1 MEVELLVSK
10 DLLFTKIA
18 IFENKKLVEYF
29 LEPTNR
35 GSIVGSIF
43 FGKVSKI
50 LPGVDCAFVD
60 IGLDKDGFLYKGD
73 MYNYYEPEEE
83 SKKEKLNP
91 LSSIKQGDDI
101 LVQVTKEQLG
111 QKGPRLSTMVSL
123 PGNYLVYM
131 PHLNKIGASKKL
143 SDSER
148 ARLKILLTELKGDF
162 YGGFIARTAAEG
174 ATKEELA
181 MEMQSLADLW
191 NYINL
196 YKEKLKAP
204 VIVHQ
209 ELDLPL
215 KVVREIL
222 LRTKGVMITDDEDL
236 AEKIK
241 SGIEDNLSEE
251 QIKIKL
257 WKNNIGLFEFYKVEE
272 ELEKALRAKINLP
285 LGGCIVIQ
293 PTEALVA
300 IDVNSGRFVGKKSL
314 EETAFRTNLEAA
326 EEIVRQLRLR
336 NLGGIIVIDF
346 IDMTDK
352 NHREQILN
360 KLQEYLKSDKAKTRI
375 LKISEFGLVEMT
387 RKRTHKP
394 LDKIFYS
401 FCPCC
406 EGKGRVIA
414 PWRITN
420 SILKQLKNISPY
432 KKYLVR
438 VSSYVKNFM
447 DEQKEILPIPSNV
460 VFEEIKIKDPS
471 RFEIIKIEEK
481 IYSEISES

>member
-29 LEPTNR
+29 LEPTDR
-35 GSIVGSIF
+35 GSIVGSLF
-43 FGKVSKI
+43 FGKVSKV
-50 LPGVDCAFVD
+50 LLGVDCAFVD

-73 MYNYYEPEEE
+73 MCNNYDLEEDN
-83 SKKEKLNP
+83 KNEKFNP
-91 LSSIKQGDDI
+91 LSSLKQGEDI
-101 LVQVTKEQLG
+101 LVQVKKEQMG
-111 QKGPRLSTMVSL
+111 QKGPRLSSVISL

-131 PHLNKIGASKKL
+131 PQLNRIGASKKL
-143 SDSER
+143 SESER
-148 ARLKILLTELKGDF
+148 LRLKTLLIELKGDF

-174 ATKEELA
+174 TTKEELA

-191 NYINL
+191 SYITL

-204 VIVHQ
+204 VLVHK

-222 LRTKGVMITDDEDL
+222 CRTKGVLITDNEEL

-241 SGIEDNLSEE
+241 EGIENSVSEE

-257 WKNNIGLFEFYKVEE
+257 WKNDIGLFETYKVEE
-272 ELEKALRAKINLP
+272 ELEKALKAKINLP
-285 LGGCIVIQ
+285 SGGCIVIQ

-352 NHREQILN
+352 NHRELVLN
-360 KLQEYLKSDKAKTRI
+360 RLQEYLKADKAKTRI

-406 EGKGRVIA
+406 EGKGKIIA
-414 PWRITN
+414 SWRITN

-432 KKYLVR
+432 KKYLVK
-438 VSSYVKNFM
+438 VSSYVKNFL
-447 DEQKEILPIPSNV
+447 DDNKEILQIPSNV